1 VAQVPAEPVAEVPA
15 EPVAEVPVAFHPP
28 ADQAVPLEEAPAKPR
43 FEVDHRVD
51 PDWDKLADSPAPVQT
66 PSPFLAPSEGA
77 DIEYPPVPA
86 PPPDAPVAEVEIGSG
101 LGEPGPFPA
110 EHMAEVTDQDVPE
123 ITPVEDAKPVDS
135 MARELGVCDPQDAPP
150 ESAVDPTVLEAL
162 QREEVPAD
170 DEPTDGPPP
179 MPAEPEVRLTR
190 VVEDHALFDDP
201 GLDVARMEAGQERE
215 IVVPVE
221 VTNEDSEPRR
231 FKLSIRLR
239 LDPID

>member
-1 VAQVPAEPVAEVPA
+1 VAEVSSEPA
-15 EPVAEVPVAFHPP
+15 AEAPAAFHPP
-28 ADQAVPLEEAPAKPR
+28 ADEAVPLGEGPGTPR

-51 PDWDKLADSPAPVQT
+51 PDWDAVANAPAPVRT

-77 DIEYPPVPA
+77 GIEFSPVPA
-86 PPPDAPVAEVEIGSG
+86 PPPDTPVAEVEIGSD
-101 LGEPGPFPA
+101 LREAEPFPA
-110 EHMAEVTDQDVPE
+110 EHMAEVTDQDAPE
-123 ITPVEDAKPVDS
+123 IAPVEEAKPFES

-162 QREEVPAD
+162 QREQTPAD
-170 DEPTDGPPP
+170 DEPADGPPP
-179 MPAEPEVRLTR
+179 MPVESEVRLTR
-190 VVEDHALFDDP
+190 VVEDQALFDDP

-221 VTNEDSEPRR
+221 VTHEDSEPRR

-239 LDPID
+239 LDPVD